1 MKVNL
6 LRAGL
11 NDAERLSEI
20 QKTCFSPHLERYQD
34 FETSHA
40 MVSLDTIKWQIENEN
55 FYKIMLDDVW
65 VGSINIRKLDEIG
78 SYKLHIINVLP
89 EYQGRGIGQEAIRL
103 AEGLF
108 PDAKSWCLETLEDMP
123 NNRHLYEKAG
133 YKFTGKTE
141 KINDKLTLVYYQK
154 DII

>member
-1 MKVNL
+1 MY
-6 LRAGL
+6 GL
-11 NDAERLSEI
+11 
-20 QKTCFSPHLERYQD
+20 
-34 FETSHA
+34 
-40 MVSLDTIKWQIENEN
+40 V
-55 FYKIMLDDVW
+55 
-65 VGSINIRKLDEIG
+65 SINIRKLDEIG

>member
-89 EYQGRGIGQEAIRL
+89 EYQGRGIRQEAIRL